1 MTTNKILSI
10 TCVVAIASTLGLAYF
25 WDDFLGGL
33 SVNVSMDRELALEEA
48 KAASEDFEILGDNL
62 DQAAAYSF
70 SSSLRDYVELKQ
82 GGREKFQSIIDSDVF
97 SPYNWVVRTFKE
109 GQVAE
114 ATFAF
119 KPDGSSNGYRVKIP
133 EDHDSD
139 SLSEEDALSLATL
152 KINDHWSGNFAD
164 YSLIESSFEEMP
176 NSRVDHSFVF
186 EHKLQDIGDAKYRL
200 NVDVSGSMVSSV
212 SPSAFIPESFN
223 REFANIRSD
232 NDTIAMFANFAFLGI
247 YMLVIGVGS
256 IIIFYRTGWLRWK
269 SSLLAA
275 AFIATT
281 STLVQLNFFP
291 TMWMAYDTATSKSQF
306 MIEGLLA
313 MLANGVVN
321 FLLFGAT
328 FVIAESLTRRAF
340 PEHIQLWKTWTMNV
354 ANSKRVLNDTVFAY
368 LIVPIKLAIVGA
380 FYILMEK
387 YFGFWSPASS
397 MADPNYLASIFPWYT
412 GIAISL
418 QAGFWE
424 EMLFRAVPIGAGV
437 LIGQRY
443 NMRFTGLAIAMVLQA
458 LIFGAGHANYPAQP
472 SYARVVELFLP
483 SIIVYGML
491 YLKLGVIFGAI
502 THYLYDVLLFSLPIW
517 YSSGY
522 VVDKFMT
529 VLCGAIPLLVILY
542 FRMKANGWSEL
553 DDKALN
559 KGFKPTPPE
568 MSEHKEEAKAVV
580 RDGSPLN
587 KKILLGSI
595 IFIVIGMTSL
605 KFSDSDVSIDSPSID
620 REQAISI
627 AEEFLSAN
635 DIELAA
641 GYEGYAMITTT
652 YPGSRFIWEELGSDT
667 FNDLLGS
674 YVLGPRWKVRFA
686 KFDGEVETRAREVV
700 VSVDFEGKP
709 IRFYNKFP
717 ENEAGAILSQ
727 AEAKIIADQALSDHF
742 NLNQSMVSLV
752 SAIESQKPERLDW
765 IFTYKEDKNVS
776 YEGSQLESVI
786 TVSGDQLAGFSQ
798 SIYVPE
804 EWSRMIRDREGFSGM
819 LAMLFSIPGGLFI
832 GGLLLIRSFKMLMD
846 SKLNLRKGA
855 FFGAIIFVSAIIAF
869 FNDSSFFMTLPTDQ
883 PIGNLM
889 TTMYISAMIGFLVVA
904 LAQVLFFG
912 GLGTMLKPTLNRSS
926 ISDSIVGGFIAALL
940 ATTFAMIAGSFQ
952 LDLNPNFP
960 RINLSGLY
968 YPIIDT
974 FNIYGGFVAVAFSLF
989 FAKTLFEIT
998 DGFANTVKSN
1008 IYGVLL
1014 VMFVYGGTIEMQYT
1028 IGPSLIA
1035 IILYSTLLFL
1045 VYKFI
1050 IKNNYMLIPF
1060 MVLFERIISTFSSNE
1075 LGAFNSY
1082 PNEALFMVASYLV
1095 GIVVWVQLTKFF
1107 FDTDQ

>member
-10 TCVVAIASTLGLAYF
+10 TCVFAIASTLGLAYY

-33 SVNVSMDRELALEEA
+33 SVDVSMDRELALEEGKSA
-48 KAASEDFEILGDNL
+48 TKDFEILGDDL
-62 DQAAAYSF
+62 DQAVVYGF

-82 GGREKFQSIIDSDVF
+82 GGREKFQSIIDSNIF

-114 ATFAF
+114 ASFMF

-176 NSRVDHSFVF
+176 NGRVDHAFVF

-200 NVDVSGSMVSSV
+200 DVDISGSMVSSV
-212 SPSAFIPESFN
+212 LPSAFIPESFN

-247 YMLVIGVGS
+247 YMLIIGVGS
-256 IIIFYRTGWLRWK
+256 IVIFYRTGWLRWK

-281 STLVQLNFFP
+281 STLVQLNFYP
-291 TMWMAYDTATSKSQF
+291 TIWMAYDTATSKSQF
-306 MIEGLLA
+306 MLEGLLA

-354 ANSKRVLNDTVFAY
+354 ANSKRVLNDTIFAY
-368 LIVPIKLAIVGA
+368 LIVPIKLAIVGG

-397 MADPNYLASIFPWYT
+397 MADPNYLASVFPWYT

-443 NMRFTGLAIAMVLQA
+443 NMRFTGLVIAMILQA

-529 VLCGAIPLLVILY
+529 VLCAAIPLLVILY
-542 FRMKANGWSEL
+542 FRMKANGWTEL
-553 DDKALN
+553 DNTALN
-559 KGFKPTPPE
+559 KGFEPTPPE
-568 MSEHKEEAKAVV
+568 ISKHKEESKAII

-595 IFIVIGMTSL
+595 VFIVIGMASF
-605 KFSDSDVSIDSPSID
+605 KFSGSDVSIDSPSID

-627 AEEFLSAN
+627 AEEFLSTKN
-635 DIELAA
+635 IDLAE
-641 GYEGYAMITTT
+641 GYEGYAMVATG
-652 YPGSRFIWEELGSDT
+652 YPGSGFIWEELGSDT
-667 FNDLLGS
+667 FGDLLGS

-686 KFDGEVETRAREVV
+686 KFDGEVETRAREVI
-700 VSVDFEGKP
+700 VSVDFEGNP

-717 ENEAGAILSQ
+717 ENEAGDILSQ
-727 AEAKIIADQALSDHF
+727 SDAKIIADQALSDHF

-752 SAIESQKPERLDW
+752 SAVESQKPERLDW

-776 YEGSQLESVI
+776 YEGSQLQSVI
-786 TVSGDQLAGFSQ
+786 TISGNQLAGFSQ
-798 SIYVPE
+798 SIYIPE
-804 EWSRMIRDREGFSGM
+804 EWSRMKRDREGFSGM
-819 LAMLFSIPGGLFI
+819 LAMLFSIPGVLFI
-832 GGLLLIRSFKMLMD
+832 SGLLLIRSFKMLMD

-855 FFGAIIFVSAIIAF
+855 FFGAIIFVSGIIGF

-889 TTMYISAMIGFLVVA
+889 TTMYISAMIGFLVVS
-904 LAQVLFFG
+904 LVQVLFFG
-912 GLGTMLKPTLNRSS
+912 GLGAMLKPTLNRSS
-926 ISDSIVGGFIAALL
+926 ISDSLVGGFIAALL
-940 ATTFAMIAGSFQ
+940 ATTVAMIAGSFQ

-960 RINLSGLY
+960 RITLAGSY
-968 YPIIDT
+968 YPIINT
-974 FNIYGGFVAVAFSLF
+974 FNIYGGFTVIAFSLF
-989 FAKTLFEIT
+989 FAKTLFEFT
-998 DGFANTVKSN
+998 DGYASTVKSN

-1014 VMFVYGGTIEMQYT
+1014 VMFVAGGTIEMQYN
-1028 IGPSLIA
+1028 IGPSLMA
-1035 IILYSTLLFL
+1035 ITLYSILLFM

-1050 IKNNYMLIPF
+1050 IRNNYMLIPF
-1060 MVLFERIISTFSSNE
+1060 MVLFEKIIRTFSNNE

-1082 PNEALFMVASYLV
+1082 PNEALFMIVSYLLA
-1095 GIVVWVQLTKFF
+1095 IVVWVQLTKFF